1 MQLLCKQQHISW
13 LLCKH
18 LILILHVYHVQM
30 HYTFFLSAFV
40 LTYLEFHRYE
50 GSIGPASRAMAAAD
64 QLTWQLGR
72 KNL

>member
-1 MQLLCKQQHISW
+1 MFIMNCQYSLR
-13 LLCKH
+13 
-18 LILILHVYHVQM
+18 ILIIQ
-30 HYTFFLSAFV
+30 
-40 LTYLEFHRYE
+40 FHRYE

>member
-1 MQLLCKQQHISW
+1 MNFTLLFP
-13 LLCKH
+13 L
-18 LILILHVYHVQM
+18 
-30 HYTFFLSAFV
+30 FFFAYLSLV
-40 LTYLEFHRYE
+40 FHRYE